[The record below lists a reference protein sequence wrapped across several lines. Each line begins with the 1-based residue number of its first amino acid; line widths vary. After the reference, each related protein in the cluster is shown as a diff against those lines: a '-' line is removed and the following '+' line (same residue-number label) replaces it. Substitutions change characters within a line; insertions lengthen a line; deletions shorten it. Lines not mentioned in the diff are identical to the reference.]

1 MKKLFVT
8 LVLLAF
14 GWMALAQNTSDGS
27 GMQYLVFQITPADA
41 TLMVNDKPW
50 PVEPDGSAQGYVRF
64 GTYSYRAEAANYH
77 PYEGTVTV
85 DNPYETQI
93 VTVEL
98 RPNMAEV
105 TLSVIGGAD
114 IYVDG
119 EYKGSGSW
127 TGQLGGGTHQMEC
140 KKPGHENS
148 VTTKEITE
156 SMSGQTITLPAPIPL
171 YASLN
176 VESNPNFSTIY
187 LDGEEMGTTPRSIKE
202 VLVGQHVLRLTKEGY
217 DDYTVRITLAQG
229 ESKQVLALMRRVGET
244 PRMADIDETDTS
256 SSSGSGASNSSD
268 EETFTVRGVT
278 FTMKLV
284 EGGRFTMGATPE
296 QGESAE
302 PEEKPAHDVTVSS
315 FYMGETEVT
324 QALWQAVM
332 GWEPI
337 INDGWTEERGR
348 GDDYPAYWVSRVDI
362 AGFLGRLSR
371 LTGKNFR
378 LPTEAEWEYAA
389 RGGRKS
395 RGYKFAGD
403 DPGWNNE
410 NSDYMAHPVKELTP
424 NELGLYDMSGNLWEW
439 VQDFFGEFSGEP
451 QIDPHGPAFGLK
463 YVIKGGS
470 YTGDK
475 VFCRVSRRGT
485 VDLDECS
492 RYGGFRLCLTK

>member
-8 LVLLAF
+8 LLLLTF
-14 GWMALAQNTSDGS
+14 GWMASAQNTSMDEKA
-27 GMQYLVFQITPADA
+27 MQYLVFQITPANA
-41 TLMVNDKPW
+41 TLWVNDRLW
-50 PVEPDGSAQGYVRF
+50 TLEPDGSAQAYVSF
-64 GTYSYRAEAANYH
+64 GDYSYRVEAEGYY
-77 PYEGTVTV
+77 PFEGTVTV
-85 DNPYETQI
+85 DNPHETK
-93 VTVEL
+93 VVKVEL
-98 RPNMAEV
+98 RPNVAEV

-127 TGQLGGGTHQMEC
+127 TGRLGGGTHQFEC

-148 VTTKEITE
+148 VTTKEIAE
-156 SMSGQTITLPAPIPL
+156 SMSGQTIVLPAPIPL

-176 VESNPNFSTIY
+176 VESDPNFCTIY
-187 LDGEEMGTTPRSIKE
+187 LDGEEIGVTPRSIKE
-202 VLVGQHVLRLTKEGY
+202 VLVGRHLLRITKEGY
-217 DDYTVRITLAQG
+217 EDHIEHLTLAQG
-229 ESKQVLALMRRVGET
+229 ECKEVLALMHEVGTT
-244 PRMADIDETDTS
+244 PRMADLEDTEVS
-256 SSSGSGASNSSD
+256 SSDGSGAPNSGD
-268 EETFTVRGVT
+268 EETFTVNGVS

-302 PEEKPAHDVTVSS
+302 PEEHPAHDVTVSS

-362 AGFLGRLSR
+362 AGFLGRLNR

-439 VQDFFGEFSGEP
+439 VQDFFGEFSDEP

-475 VFCRVSRRGT
+475 VYCRVSRRGS
-485 VDLDECS
+485 VKLDE
-492 RYGGFRLCLTK
+492 